1 MASSATSRLMNYP
14 ITIILI
20 CLIAIAGLASG
31 GQYLYFRGDY
41 KTFFR
46 EDNPQRAAFEEMQD
60 IFNKTESVNLLV
72 VPESGNVFNADT
84 LNLIQALTERAWQTP
99 YSIRVNSV
107 ANFQHTYS
115 EGDDLIVD
123 KLYPD
128 WQSLSEELI
137 KNIEAVAL
145 TEPDV
150 VNRLVSPDSQVAVI
164 SITVRM
170 SDGDQTKEVAEVA
183 GFVKALAED
192 VATTHPDH
200 KIHLTGVVMLNDAFQ
215 LAANDDASTLVPAMF
230 IIIIVMIGV
239 LLRSFW
245 AALATLLIVGATI
258 AATMGFAGWAGY
270 FLSVSTVNVP
280 TMVMT
285 LAVAD
290 CVHIIA
296 SWFQQMREGLSK
308 QDALAR
314 AVNLNRMPVIITSV
328 TTSIGFLTLNFS
340 DVPILADLGNL
351 TAIGVMLA
359 CLLALTLLPA
369 ILSLMPVTPPAK
381 TTSRLSSSLTSL
393 GDWVITYYR
402 RILPYSAIVFVTA
415 LILASTNQLNDIAI
429 KYFSQDN
436 TFRQAADYQSAH
448 LSGLATIDFAIYT
461 DEMSGINDPEVL
473 TSVAAFTEW
482 LRVQPEV
489 DHVSSI
495 ADTYKKLNKN
505 MNFDNPD
512 YYRLPMDPELAA
524 QYLLL
529 FEMSLPYGLDLNNQI
544 DMDKAATRISVTLDN
559 LGSKELT
566 AFEQRAYRF
575 FNKLSPDLRITAAS
589 PALMFAHIGEANM
602 QSMLKGS
609 LLALVLISFL
619 LIFALKSLKLGLISL
634 VPNLLPAGLGFGIW
648 AMISG
653 EINMALSVVLSM
665 TLGII
670 VDDTVHYLS
679 KYKAAREQ
687 GKTAKEANQY
697 AFKTIGQALVVTTSV
712 LAIGFGVLSL
722 SSFALNSDMGLLTAI
737 ILVSALVIDLLFLPA
752 FLLWLDKPTDTA
764 ETATE

>member
-1 MASSATSRLMNYP
+1 MASSASSRLMNYP
-14 ITIILI
+14 ITLILI

-107 ANFQHTYS
+107 TNFQHTYS

-192 VATTHPDH
+192 VTKTHPDH

-369 ILSLMPVTPPAK
+369 ILSLMPVTPPRKSHLA
-381 TTSRLSSSLTSL
+381 TVFLINVVGRL
-393 GDWVITYYR
+393 GYYV
-402 RILPYSAIVFVTA
+402 LPSNPAVQCDCVCDGV
-415 LILASTNQLNDIAI
+415 DIGI
-429 KYFSQDN
+429 
-436 TFRQAADYQSAH
+436 YQS
-448 LSGLATIDFAIYT
+448 
-461 DEMSGINDPEVL
+461 V
-473 TSVAAFTEW
+473 
-482 LRVQPEV
+482 
-489 DHVSSI
+489 
-495 ADTYKKLNKN
+495 K
-505 MNFDNPD
+505 
-512 YYRLPMDPELAA
+512 
-524 QYLLL
+524 
-529 FEMSLPYGLDLNNQI
+529 
-544 DMDKAATRISVTLDN
+544 
-559 LGSKELT
+559 
-566 AFEQRAYRF
+566 
-575 FNKLSPDLRITAAS
+575 
-589 PALMFAHIGEANM
+589 
-602 QSMLKGS
+602 
-609 LLALVLISFL
+609 
-619 LIFALKSLKLGLISL
+619 
-634 VPNLLPAGLGFGIW
+634 
-648 AMISG
+648 
-653 EINMALSVVLSM
+653 
-665 TLGII
+665 
-670 VDDTVHYLS
+670 
-679 KYKAAREQ
+679 
-687 GKTAKEANQY
+687 
-697 AFKTIGQALVVTTSV
+697 
-712 LAIGFGVLSL
+712 
-722 SSFALNSDMGLLTAI
+722 
-737 ILVSALVIDLLFLPA
+737 
-752 FLLWLDKPTDTA
+752 
-764 ETATE
+764 

>member
-14 ITIILI
+14 ITLILI

-46 EDNPQRAAFEEMQD
+46 EDNPHRAAFEEMQD

-107 ANFQHTYS
+107 TNFQHTYS

-192 VATTHPDH
+192 VTTTHPDH
-200 KIHLTGVVMLNDAFQ
+200 KIYLTGVVMLNDAFQ

-290 CVHIIA
+290 CVHISA

-308 QDALAR
+308 QDALTR
-314 AVNLNRMPVIITSV
+314 AVNLNRMPVII
-328 TTSIGFLTLNFS
+328 
-340 DVPILADLGNL
+340 
-351 TAIGVMLA
+351 
-359 CLLALTLLPA
+359 
-369 ILSLMPVTPPAK
+369 
-381 TTSRLSSSLTSL
+381 
-393 GDWVITYYR
+393 
-402 RILPYSAIVFVTA
+402 
-415 LILASTNQLNDIAI
+415 
-429 KYFSQDN
+429 
-436 TFRQAADYQSAH
+436 
-448 LSGLATIDFAIYT
+448 
-461 DEMSGINDPEVL
+461 
-473 TSVAAFTEW
+473 
-482 LRVQPEV
+482 
-489 DHVSSI
+489 
-495 ADTYKKLNKN
+495 
-505 MNFDNPD
+505 
-512 YYRLPMDPELAA
+512 
-524 QYLLL
+524 
-529 FEMSLPYGLDLNNQI
+529 
-544 DMDKAATRISVTLDN
+544 
-559 LGSKELT
+559 
-566 AFEQRAYRF
+566 
-575 FNKLSPDLRITAAS
+575 
-589 PALMFAHIGEANM
+589 
-602 QSMLKGS
+602 
-609 LLALVLISFL
+609 
-619 LIFALKSLKLGLISL
+619 
-634 VPNLLPAGLGFGIW
+634 
-648 AMISG
+648 
-653 EINMALSVVLSM
+653 
-665 TLGII
+665 
-670 VDDTVHYLS
+670 
-679 KYKAAREQ
+679 
-687 GKTAKEANQY
+687 
-697 AFKTIGQALVVTTSV
+697 
-712 LAIGFGVLSL
+712 
-722 SSFALNSDMGLLTAI
+722 
-737 ILVSALVIDLLFLPA
+737 
-752 FLLWLDKPTDTA
+752 
-764 ETATE
+764 

>member
-1 MASSATSRLMNYP
+1 MASKATFKLFNYP

-20 CLIAIAGLASG
+20 SLIAIVGLATG

-72 VPESGNVFNADT
+72 VPDSGNVFNATT
-84 LNLIQALTERAWQTP
+84 LNLIQELTEKAWQTP
-99 YSIRVNSV
+99 YSIRVNSIT
-107 ANFQHTYS
+107 NFQHTYS

-128 WQSLSEELI
+128 WQALSDELI

-170 SDGDQTKEVAEVA
+170 SDGDQTAEVAEIA
-183 GFVKALAED
+183 TFIKALTAETQQ
-192 VATTHPDH
+192 AYPDH
-200 KIHLTGVVMLNDAFQ
+200 QFHLTGVVMLNDAFQ
-215 LAANDDASTLVPAMF
+215 IAANDDASTLVPAMF
-230 IIIIVMIGV
+230 AIIIVLIGV
-239 LLRSFW
+239 LLRSVW
-245 AALATLLIVGATI
+245 AALATLIIVGATI

-290 CVHIIA
+290 CVHVIA
-296 SWFQQMREGLSK
+296 SWFQQMRDGLSREE
-308 QDALAR
+308 ALQR
-314 AVNLNRMPVIITSV
+314 AISLNKMPVIITSV

-340 DVPILADLGNL
+340 DVPILVDLGNL

-359 CLLALTLLPA
+359 CLLALTLLPTM
-369 ILSLMPVTPPAK
+369 LSLMPVKVPSGNASK
-381 TTSRLSSSLTSL
+381 LASRLTSL
-393 GDWVITYYR
+393 GEWVITYYR

-436 TFRQAADYQSAH
+436 TFRQAADYQSDH
-448 LSGLATIDFAIYT
+448 LSGLATVDFAIYT
-461 DEMSGINDPEVL
+461 DEMSGINKPEVL
-473 TSVAAFTEW
+473 TSIMAFTEW
-482 LRVQPEV
+482 LRAQPEV

-495 ADTYKKLNKN
+495 GDTYKKLNKN
-505 MNFDNPD
+505 MNFDNPE

-566 AFEQRAYRF
+566 AFEQRAYDF
-575 FNKLSPDLRITAAS
+575 FNKLSPELRITAAS
-589 PALMFAHIGEANM
+589 PALMFAHIGETNM

-619 LIFALKSLKLGLISL
+619 LIFALKSVKLGLISL

-648 AMISG
+648 AMLSG

-679 KYKAAREQ
+679 KYRVAREQ
-687 GKTAKEANQY
+687 GKDARQANQY

-752 FLLWLDKPTDTA
+752 FLLWLDKPASSA
-764 ETATE
+764 EEAA

>member
-1 MASSATSRLMNYP
+1 MANRSAFRLYNYP

-20 CLIAIAGLASG
+20 SLIAIAGLATG

-60 IFNKTESVNLLV
+60 TFNKTESVNLLI
-72 VPESGNVFNADT
+72 VPDTGNVFNANT
-84 LNLIQALTERAWQTP
+84 LDLIKSLTEQAWQTP

-107 ANFQHTYS
+107 TNFQHTYS

-128 WQSLSEELI
+128 WQTLSDDLI
-137 KNIEAVAL
+137 NNIKSVAL

-170 SDGDQTKEVAEVA
+170 SDGDQTKEVAEIA
-183 GFVKALAED
+183 QFIKALTSETA
-192 VATTHPDH
+192 ATHPDH
-200 KIHLTGVVMLNDAFQ
+200 QFHLTGVVMLNDAFQ
-215 LAANDDASTLVPAMF
+215 IAANDDASTLVPAMF
-230 IIIIVMIGV
+230 AIIIILIGV
-239 LLRSFW
+239 LLRSLW
-245 AALATLLIVGATI
+245 AALATLFIVGATI

-296 SWFQQMREGLSK
+296 SWFQHMRDGMSK
-308 QDALAR
+308 QDALQR
-314 AVNLNRMPVIITSV
+314 AITLNKMPVIITSV

-340 DVPILADLGNL
+340 DVPILVDLGNL

-369 ILSLMPVTPPAK
+369 LLSVMPVRPPAN
-381 TTSRLSSSLTSL
+381 RSSGLALNLIVL
-393 GDWVITYYR
+393 GEWVIRYFR
-402 RILPYSAIVFVTA
+402 RILPYSAIVFIAAV
-415 LILASTNQLNDIAI
+415 ILASTNQLNDIAI

-436 TFRQAADYQSAH
+436 TFRQAADYQSDH

-461 DEMSGINDPEVL
+461 DEMSGINKPEVL

-495 ADTYKKLNKN
+495 TDTYKKLNKN

-512 YYRLPMDPELAA
+512 FYQLPLEKDLAA

-544 DMDKAATRISVTLDN
+544 DMDKSATRISVTLDN

-566 AFEQRAYRF
+566 AFEQRAATF
-575 FNKLSPDLRITAAS
+575 FHKLAPDLRITAAS
-589 PALMFAHIGEANM
+589 PALMFAHIGETNM

-609 LLALVLISFL
+609 LVALVLISIL

-648 AMISG
+648 AMLSG

-679 KYKAAREQ
+679 KYRIAREQ
-687 GKTAKEANQY
+687 GKSAIEANRY
-697 AFKTIGQALVVTTSV
+697 AFKTIGQALVVTTFV

-737 ILVSALVIDLLFLPA
+737 ILVSALVIDLIFLPA
-752 FLLWLDKPTDTA
+752 FLLWLDKSENDTA
-764 ETATE
+764 TTQ